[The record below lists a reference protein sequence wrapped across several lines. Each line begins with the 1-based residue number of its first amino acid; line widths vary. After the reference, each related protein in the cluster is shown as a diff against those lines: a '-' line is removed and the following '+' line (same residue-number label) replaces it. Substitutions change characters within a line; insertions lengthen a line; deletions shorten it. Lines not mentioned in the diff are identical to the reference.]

1 MKTQN
6 EYIID
11 GMKAHKRD
19 LEKQVDDAIAAYYN
33 NGISLSELSSTLSEL
48 NESITNL
55 LLEINYRTPITN
67 DDEIPF

>member
-1 MKTQN
+1 MMKTQN
-6 EYIID
+6 EYILD

-19 LEKQVDDAIAAYYN
+19 LEKQVDNAITAYYN

-55 LLEINYRTPITN
+55 LLEINAKTPYS
-67 DDEIPF
+67 DEIPF